1 MCGVSS
7 IPTRGSQV
15 FSLINF
21 RRTLRG
27 NLSNYSR
34 QEVNSSSRRQN
45 LGVAS
50 RLRAQ
55 SEKSYELT
63 AMVAKRGWHVNCK
76 ESNLRT
82 RKFRACRDPL
92 PFPLSKIGCYLVKV
106 SGNIASA
113 RPRAERKFR
122 ADRPVCNVQV
132 ATSLLPSQV
141 V

>member
-76 ESNLRT
+76 ESNLRNEKVQGL
-82 RKFRACRDPL
+82 RKRSA
-92 PFPLSKIGCYLVKV
+92 FP
-106 SGNIASA
+106 
-113 RPRAERKFR
+113 P
-122 ADRPVCNVQV
+122 
-132 ATSLLPSQV
+132 
-141 V
+141 